1 MELSGSIP
9 ILPHNSK
16 MIWFPIIL
24 VVKITAAA
32 LKAMFAVKATAGAAA
47 AAAGAK
53 AAATA
58 AGVKAAGIAA
68 SAKAAGVAAGAKTA
82 GGAAALGTVKM
93 QGGILWVKTATG
105 WVHVPPHIAGG
116 IHIAV

>member
-1 MELSGSIP
+1 
-9 ILPHNSK
+9 

-24 VVKITAAA
+24 AVKITAAA

-47 AAAGAK
+47 AVAGAK

-58 AGVKAAGIAA
+58 AGVKAAGL
-68 SAKAAGVAAGAKTA
+68 AAGAKAA

-105 WVHVPPHIAGG
+105 WVHVPPHIGG
-116 IHIAV
+116 GLPMGV

>member
-1 MELSGSIP
+1 
-9 ILPHNSK
+9 

-47 AAAGAK
+47 GAK

-58 AGVKAAGIAA
+58 AGVKAAGLAA

-105 WVHVPPHIAGG
+105 WVRVPPHIAGG
-116 IHIAV
+116 IPMAV